1 MTDRAAA
8 PHRAAEIRARMAA
21 AHAALAAQDPVGAA
35 WRARAA
41 AEALLIALAETH
53 GVDVGTGSSTP
64 ATLESLRK
72 ALRHAKV
79 LERRVEDHVD
89 YVQRVGNRAAHAQ
102 ARPDDQVDM
111 AEARA
116 VLAALDN
123 LHRALDL
130 LPAAEPPAK
139 APTAQGPTASPRT
152 ARVLWGMAL
161 VTLALVAPFAAF
173 VATTSVLAA
182 SSPPP
187 DPHQVAA
194 PAAPLVDANHLEALL
209 AEGEPDEGPSDE
221 ALATLPCAALV
232 SGHDALWAAPMGLQ
246 DRVLAA
252 RYRALIEARSCDC
265 RRDEGPCGP

>member
-1 MTDRAAA
+1 MTDRAAT

-21 AHAALAAQDPVGAA
+21 AHAALAAQDPIGAA

-53 GVDVGTGSSTP
+53 GVEVASGSSSP
-64 ATLESLRK
+64 ATLETLRK

-123 LHRALDL
+123 LHRALNL
-130 LPAAEPPAK
+130 LPPPEGP
-139 APTAQGPTASPRT
+139 APALAGSTRSAPL
-152 ARVLWGMAL
+152 LWGVAL

-182 SSPPP
+182 SSRPP
-187 DPHQVAA
+187 DPDRVAST
-194 PAAPLVDANHLEALL
+194 AAPLVDAAHLEALL
-209 AEGEPDEGPSDE
+209 AEGDAEADGPSDE
-221 ALATLPCAALV
+221 ALSALPCAALV
-232 SGHDALWAAPMGLQ
+232 AGHDALWAETMDPGR
-246 DRVLAA
+246 RVLAA
-252 RYRALIEARSCDC
+252 RYRALIEARSCGC
-265 RRDEGPCGP
+265 RQAAGPCGP